1 MNQNTSKH
9 KDYPRHAHHHRY
21 AKERPHE
28 HEHHAQMASDFRYHF
43 GIAFDTY
50 SALALAVA
58 CVAIMLHAAF
68 GVMLMCER
76 TIMVALNA
84 QLLKKQAK
92 WHWS

>member
-9 KDYPRHAHHHRY
+9 KDYPRHAHRD
-21 AKERPHE
+21 AKEPCHE
-28 HEHHAQMASDFRYHF
+28 HDHHAQMASDFRYRF

-50 SALALAVA
+50 SALALVVA

-68 GVMLMCER
+68 GAVLMCER